1 MWVFRVAR
9 AGPVRLR
16 TLPSSASVARSASIA
31 PAVTSGIR
39 PVAGPSS
46 TARPGRGPD
55 HAASSSLRTR
65 ERALAVGRVSADLR
79 LQLRADLLQIDPCR
93 RHPVRIRAEPCRLGA
108 VYAATTMAS
117 AAVMVFACGLTDRYR
132 VRWIG
137 LTVLFGLAVATL
149 LMSLPTALWSLL
161 LAVFLLRLMGQGMM
175 AHAAMV
181 ARPGTMR

>member
-1 MWVFRVAR
+1 M
-9 AGPVRLR
+9 
-16 TLPSSASVARSASIA
+16 
-31 PAVTSGIR
+31 PA
-39 PVAGPSS
+39 
-46 TARPGRGPD
+46 
-55 HAASSSLRTR
+55 
-65 ERALAVGRVSADLR
+65 
-79 LQLRADLLQIDPCR
+79 
-93 RHPVRIRAEPCRLGA
+93 GA